1 VRIEQAGMD
10 KALFRSIAPYVVGL
24 AVAGALYI
32 YSGTFEYTPRPGA
45 LGPEVW
51 PRLAILLIA
60 ASCLFELTR
69 RLIIG
74 GKEATGFMEAFDR
87 EPQTKQ
93 AQPVYPRLVIGGVV
107 LMAFYAVLVPI
118 LGFILATFLFLAA
131 FMYVGG
137 YRAHGAVW
145 GASAA
150 VTVFCGILFLR
161 IAYVSLPRGIEPFD
175 RLTDAFFAIPSLW

>member
-1 VRIEQAGMD
+1 MD

-32 YSGTFEYTPRPGA
+32 YSGTFEYTPPPRP
-45 LGPEVW
+45 LGPAVL
-51 PRLAILLIA
+51 PLLAILLSA

-87 EPQTKQ
+87 EPQTEQ

-137 YRAHGAVW
+137 FRPHLSPLV
-145 GASAA
+145 ASAP
-150 VTVFCGILFLR
+150 VPVFR
-161 IAYVSLPRGIEPFD
+161 
-175 RLTDAFFAIPSLW
+175 

>member
-1 VRIEQAGMD
+1 MD
-10 KALFRSIAPYVVGL
+10 KALFRSVVPYAIGL
-24 AVAGALYI
+24 AIAVALYI
-32 YSGTFEYTPRPGA
+32 YAGTIDYAARPGQ

-51 PRLAILLIA
+51 PRLALLLMG
-60 ASCLFELTR
+60 ASCVFEISR
-69 RLIIG
+69 RLIAG
-74 GKEATGFMEAFDR
+74 NQDAAGFLEAFDR
-87 EPQTKQ
+87 ETDTEEK
-93 AQPVYPRLVIGGVV
+93 QPVHPRLLIGGIV
-107 LMAFYAVLVPI
+107 LMAIYAVLVPV

-131 FMYVGG
+131 FMYVGD

-150 VTVFCGILFLR
+150 VTIFCGILFLR